1 MSGNGA
7 ETALAE
13 ASPVRGERL
22 ADGLKCADL
31 AGFVVGVSI
40 AFEIKGVDRI
50 KFFGGKRWRGR
61 IMDQEAISM
70 LLDKS
75 GGRVVDVSGEQLEH
89 AKEFAACSA
98 LTASNEGNAV

>member
-1 MSGNGA
+1 MGGNGA

-13 ASPVRGERL
+13 TSPVRRDGL
-22 ADGLKCADL
+22 ADGLKRPDL

-50 KFFGGKRWRGR
+50 KFLGGKLGRGR

-75 GGRVVDVSGEQLEH
+75 GAGVVDVSGE
-89 AKEFAACSA
+89 AA
-98 LTASNEGNAV
+98 